1 MRIRIAPSLLA
12 ADFARLADALAIAE
26 QGGADLVHVDVMDG
40 RFVPNLTIG
49 PPVVKA
55 LRAATR
61 LPLDV
66 HLMIAEPE
74 RTLPEYLDAGADWIS
89 VHVEATHHLHR
100 CLSLIRSGG
109 AKAGAAINPATPTG
123 ALSAAWQDLDYA
135 VVMSVNPGWGGQ
147 KFIEPSLEKVRRL
160 RDEALAAGARFAI
173 EVDGGV
179 DAGRA
184 PALARA
190 GAEILVAGTAIYGA
204 GDPAGAIGRLRDA
217 AEAAQASV
225 RV

>member
-1 MRIRIAPSLLA
+1 VRIRIAPSLLA
-12 ADFARLADALAIAE
+12 ADFARLADALAVAE
-26 QGGADLVHVDVMDG
+26 AGGADLVHVDVMDG

-66 HLMIAEPE
+66 HLMIDEPE
-74 RTLPEYLDAGADWIS
+74 RTLREYLDAGADWVS
-89 VHVEATHHLHR
+89 VHVEATHHLQR
-100 CLSLIRSGG
+100 CLSQIRESG
-109 AKAGAAINPATPTG
+109 AKAGAAINPATPTS

-147 KFIEPSLEKVRRL
+147 PFLEPSLEKVRRL
-160 RDEALAAGARFAI
+160 RDEALAAGSRFAI

-179 DAGRA
+179 DARRA
-184 PALARA
+184 AALANA

-204 GDPAGAIGRLRDA
+204 GDPAGAIGRLREA
-217 AEAAQASV
+217 AEAPV

>member
-1 MRIRIAPSLLA
+1 
-12 ADFARLADALAIAE
+12 
-26 QGGADLVHVDVMDG
+26 
-40 RFVPNLTIG
+40 VPNLTIG
-49 PPVVKA
+49 PPVVRA

-66 HLMIAEPE
+66 HLMIQEPE

-89 VHVEATHHLHR
+89 VHVEATHHLQR
-100 CLSLIRSGG
+100 CLSQIRAGG
-109 AKAGAAINPATPTG
+109 ARAGAAINPATPVT

-147 KFIEPSLEKVRRL
+147 PFLEPSLDKIRRL
-160 RDEALAAGARFAI
+160 RDEALGAGARFPI

-179 DAGRA
+179 DMGRA
-184 PALARA
+184 AALAQC

-204 GDPAGAIGRLRDA
+204 GDPAEAIGRLREA
-217 AEAAQASV
+217 AEASV

>member
-1 MRIRIAPSLLA
+1 MRVRIAPSLLA

-26 QGGADLVHVDVMDG
+26 RGGADLVHVDVMDG

-66 HLMIAEPE
+66 HLMIQEPE
-74 RTLPEYLDAGADWIS
+74 RTLTEYLDAGADWIS
-89 VHVEATHHLHR
+89 VHVEATNHLQR
-100 CLSLIRSGG
+100 CLSLIRGGG
-109 AKAGAAINPATPTG
+109 AKAGAAINPGTPTT

-147 KFIEPSLEKVRRL
+147 KFIEPSLEKIQRL

-184 PALARA
+184 ASLANA

-204 GDPAGAIGRLRDA
+204 GDPAGAIGRLR
-217 AEAAQASV
+217 EAAHATV

>member
-26 QGGADLVHVDVMDG
+26 SGGADLVHVDVMDG

-66 HLMIAEPE
+66 HLMIEEPE
-74 RTLPEYLDAGADWIS
+74 RTLREYLDAGADWIS
-89 VHVEATHHLHR
+89 VHVEATNHLHR
-100 CLSLIRSGG
+100 CLSLIRDGG
-109 AKAGAAINPATPTG
+109 AKAGAAINPATPTA

-160 RDEALAAGARFAI
+160 RDEALSAGARLAI

-179 DAGRA
+179 DERRA
-184 PALARA
+184 APLARA

-204 GDPAGAIGRLRDA
+204 ENPAGAIGRLREA
-217 AEAAQASV
+217 AEARSGVTA
-225 RV
+225 